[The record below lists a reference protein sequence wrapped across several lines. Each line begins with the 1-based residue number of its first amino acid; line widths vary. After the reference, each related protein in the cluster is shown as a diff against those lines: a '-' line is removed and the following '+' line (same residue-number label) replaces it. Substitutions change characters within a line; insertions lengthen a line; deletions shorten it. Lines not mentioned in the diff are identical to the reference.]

1 MYASQIDNPTASS
14 FLLPLWVPGL
24 EFPEVCVHIVEAGE

>member
-1 MYASQIDNPTASS
+1 MYASQIDNSTASS
-14 FLLPLWVPGL
+14 FPPLTVGPSL